1 MSVVVD
7 KPGQQYFIV
16 FCDSKLRGL
25 QWLPKGYQHC
35 AIVRKEFDTLWT
47 VIQDGYNRMDVSTYL
62 IEDYP
67 DPLMLFDTNSTIIP
81 VEIQTKDRYRGTLCL
96 FNCVEVCKAMLGI
109 KKTFILTPHQLYR
122 YCYEQLNRPR
132 KGCETPSKASS
143 RGSSQDEAKAD
154 AGEGR
159 SGAGSSQEESIGV

>member
-16 FCDSKLRGL
+16 FCDSKLKGL

-35 AIVRKEFDTLWT
+35 AIIRKEFDTLWT

-109 KKTFILTPHQLYR
+109 KKTFVITPKQLYR
-122 YCYEQLNRPR
+122 YCHEQLNRSGKR
-132 KGCETPSKASS
+132 RTASNEAGSRRDQKA
-143 RGSSQDEAKAD
+143 EAAAN
-154 AGEGR
+154 AGE
-159 SGAGSSQEESIGV
+159 V

>member
-7 KPGQQYFIV
+7 KPGQKYYIV
-16 FCDSKLRGL
+16 FCDSKLKGL
-25 QWLPKGYQHC
+25 QWLRKGYQHC
-35 AIVRKEFDTLWT
+35 AIVRQEYNSLWT

-96 FNCVEVCKAMLGI
+96 FNCVEVCKAVLGI
-109 KKTFILTPHQLYR
+109 RRSFIITPYQLYR
-122 YCYEQLNRPR
+122 YLL
-132 KGCETPSKASS
+132 
-143 RGSSQDEAKAD
+143 
-154 AGEGR
+154 
-159 SGAGSSQEESIGV
+159 